1 MTRCVRRGKW
11 GEMIEWLSLNDFNQS
26 SLHFHTPSAHDGL
39 RGGLLQELLVATGAQ
54 GGGEAALL
62 GVTLLGGGRA
72 RGALLVVV
80 GGGRARGALLL
91 VVGLGGLGLGVA
103 ADRLDD
109 LDQVTGV
116 ALLGLLLGFEERV
129 RDVTDGI
136 VDALDPALP
145 GLAGLVVE

>member
-1 MTRCVRRGKW
+1 MA
-11 GEMIEWLSLNDFNQS
+11 S
-26 SLHFHTPSAHDGL
+26 
-39 RGGLLQELLVATGAQ
+39 RGGLVPEEPLLATAQVRPEGRGLGGGVTLVGGAGATGARLVV
-54 GGGEAALL
+54 GLL
-62 GVTLLGGGRA
+62 GR
-72 RGALLVVV
+72 R
-80 GGGRARGALLL
+80 L

-136 VDALDPALP
+136 VDALDPALL
-145 GLAGLVVE
+145 GLVGLVVE

>member
-72 RGALLVVV
+72 RGALL
-80 GGGRARGALLL
+80 L

-136 VDALDPALP
+136 VDALDPALL